1 MATDTE
7 APGATEVPA
16 GTWTVDPVHSVAGFA
31 VRHMMVGTFRG
42 EFSEIDATLTDG
54 KLVGKVKVGSLE
66 IKDER
71 LKGHLFSPDFFD
83 AERYPEII
91 YESSSLTVNDGV
103 VSSEG
108 TITLKGAATP
118 VTATGRLAGPV
129 VALGDVE
136 KIGLDLETTVNREAV
151 GLQWNAPLPKGGF
164 VLGKDVTISVTL
176 ELTLAEDED

>member
-1 MATDTE
+1 MTTDTE
-7 APGATEVPA
+7 APGATDVPA

-54 KLVGKVKVGSLE
+54 KLVGKVKVASLQ
-66 IKDER
+66 IKDDN

-103 VSSEG
+103 LSSEG
-108 TITLKGAATP
+108 TITLKGASTP
-118 VTATGRLAGPV
+118 VTATGRLAGPTV
-129 VALGDVE
+129 TLGDVV

-151 GLQWNAPLPKGGF
+151 GLQWNAPLPKGGV

-176 ELTLAEDED
+176 ELALADDED